1 LSLRLHH
8 VNTTI
13 IMNNETKITA
23 IVCVLPVLADL
34 IEDLIEANIYRN
46 NVKLANKNLVAQIRR
61 LDKLIMDSAPN
72 EDNEQQVDA
81 QLSFRKWI
89 KENF

>member
-1 LSLRLHH
+1 
-8 VNTTI
+8 
-13 IMNNETKITA
+13 MNNETKITA